1 VNEPDILFR
10 NNVLNERVRVMEY
23 EKMLCLR
30 YWNEIYVKP
39 DTYEE
44 LSSSGRTRTNDGSYN
59 INYF

>member
-10 NNVLNERVRVMEY
+10 NNILNERVRVMEY

-30 YWNEIYVKP
+30 YWNEIYVKM

-44 LSSSGRTRTNDGSYN
+44 LSSSGRTRTSGGSYN